1 MYANATAADDWK
13 SGLTLHGHHKVV
25 KTVLIEF
32 VSLLVVLLDIF
43 VDRLLHNLD
52 RFLQRQGDEMTF

>member
-1 MYANATAADDWK
+1 MYANATAADDSK

-43 VDRLLHNLD
+43 VDRPLHNLD
-52 RFLQRQGDEMTF
+52 RFL